1 MNYNFKRWPWPFFRY
16 LPRGGW
22 RDSRETDVCEDWVQ
36 LLPGLVP
43 RQGQELFDLPNLQT
57 ETRSQV

>member
-1 MNYNFKRWPWPFFRY
+1 MNYNFKGWPWPFYRY

-22 RDSRETDVCEDWVQ
+22 WDSRETDVCEDGVQ

-43 RQGQELFDLPNLQT
+43 RQGQELLNLLNLQT
-57 ETRSQV
+57 ETRTQV